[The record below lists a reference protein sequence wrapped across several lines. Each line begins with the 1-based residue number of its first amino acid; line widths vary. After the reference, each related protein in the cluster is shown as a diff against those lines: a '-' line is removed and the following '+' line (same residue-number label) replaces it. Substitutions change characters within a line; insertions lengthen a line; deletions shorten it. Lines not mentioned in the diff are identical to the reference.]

1 MKIKLILSLC
11 TAVLITEPLSAAAP
25 QGNWL
30 TQAAHDDNLAEVQHL
45 LDESADPDS
54 TNNSGDTP
62 LCQAIINKNIKM
74 VQALLDAGADPNKA
88 DTYGNTPLHLA
99 ILCNCNNVEIA
110 QALLDKGADLTI
122 HNDAGKTPA
131 QLTINTSMATFLK
144 KTAKNPMLKSA
155 HKV

>member
-11 TAVLITEPLSAAAP
+11 AAVLITEPLSAAAP

-62 LCQAIINKNIKM
+62 LCQAIISKNINM

-88 DTYGNTPLHLA
+88 DTYGNTPLHIA
-99 ILCNCNNVEIA
+99 VLCNCNNVEIA
-110 QALLDKGADLTI
+110 QALLDKGADLI
-122 HNDAGKTPA
+122 IYNDADR
-131 QLTINTSMATFLK
+131 
-144 KTAKNPMLKSA
+144 
-155 HKV
+155 